1 MTINDDVHLRC
12 LVITGASRGI
22 GLATA
27 RRFLDADYKV
37 VNISR
42 TPAAVDGMVQLTADL
57 CAPGWQDAI
66 AVDLLA
72 AVEGAQTLVVVHNAA
87 LQPSGAV
94 QDVEPEVL
102 RQVMEL
108 NVVAP
113 TVLNRLLLQR
123 MGRGSAIIYV
133 GSTMSF
139 KATSGI
145 AAYVAS
151 KHAVLGLMRS
161 TCQDLAGKNIHTACV
176 CPGFTDTEMLRGFGG
191 DALEH
196 LASRSTQARL
206 LQPQEVAA
214 SIQFCAENPVVNGS
228 LVKADLGFVEG

>member
-1 MTINDDVHLRC
+1 MTMDADTPSRC

-27 RRFLDADYKV
+27 SRFLEAGYKV

-42 TPAAVDGMVQLTADL
+42 TPAALDGIVQLAADL
-57 CAPGWQDAI
+57 CTPGWQDAI
-66 AVDLLA
+66 AADLLA
-72 AVEGAQTLVVVHNAA
+72 AVEGAQMLVVVHNAA
-87 LQPSGAV
+87 LQPPGPV
-94 QDVEPEVL
+94 QDMEPEVL

-123 MGRGSAIIYV
+123 MGRGSSIIYI

-139 KATSGI
+139 KATAGI

-161 TCQDLAGKNIHTACV
+161 TCQDLAGKGIHTACV

-196 LASRSTQARL
+196 LASRSTQGRL
-206 LQPQEVAA
+206 VQPGEVAA

>member
-1 MTINDDVHLRC
+1 MNNNADTPSRA

-27 RRFLDADYKV
+27 SRFLESGYKV

-42 TPAAVDGMVQLTADL
+42 TPVAIDGVVQLCADL
-57 CAPGWQDAI
+57 SAPDWQDAI
-66 AVDLLA
+66 AADLLA
-72 AVEGAQTLVVVHNAA
+72 AVNGVQTLVAVHNAA
-87 LQPSGAV
+87 LQPPGAV
-94 QDVEPEVL
+94 QDLQPEVL

-113 TVLNRLLLQR
+113 TILNSLLLPH
-123 MGRGSAIIYV
+123 MGRGSAIIYI

-139 KATSGI
+139 KATAGI

-161 TCQDLAGKNIHTACV
+161 TCQDFAGKGIHTACV
-176 CPGFTDTEMLRGFGG
+176 CPGFTDTEMLRCFGG

-196 LASRSTQARL
+196 LASRSTQGRL
-206 LQPQEVAA
+206 VQPEEVAA

>member
-1 MTINDDVHLRC
+1 MSNNADTASRA

-27 RRFLDADYKV
+27 SRFLESGYKV

-42 TPAAVDGMVQLTADL
+42 TPVAIDGVVQLCADL
-57 CAPGWQDAI
+57 STPDWQDAI
-66 AVDLLA
+66 AADLLA
-72 AVEGAQTLVVVHNAA
+72 AVDGVQTLVAVHNAA
-87 LQPSGAV
+87 LQPPGPV
-94 QDVEPEVL
+94 QDLQPEVL

-113 TVLNRLLLQR
+113 TILNRLLLPH
-123 MGRGSAIIYV
+123 MGRGSAIIYI

-139 KATSGI
+139 KATAGI

-161 TCQDLAGKNIHTACV
+161 TCQDLAGRGIHTASV

-196 LASRSTQARL
+196 LASRSTQGRL
-206 LQPQEVAA
+206 VQPEEVAA

>member
-1 MTINDDVHLRC
+1 MNKDTDTRSRA

-27 RRFLDADYKV
+27 SRFLEAGYKV

-42 TPAAVDGMVQLTADL
+42 TPAAMDGMVQLSADL
-57 CAPGWQDAI
+57 SSADWQDAI
-66 AVDLLA
+66 AEDLLA
-72 AVEGAQTLVVVHNAA
+72 ALAGVQMLCVVHNAA
-87 LQPSGAV
+87 LQPPGPV
-94 QDVEPEVL
+94 QDLGPEVL

-113 TVLNRLLLQR
+113 TILNRLLLQH
-123 MGRGSAIIYV
+123 MGHGSSIIYI

-139 KATSGI
+139 KATAGI

-161 TCQDLAGKNIHTACV
+161 TCQDLAGKGIHTACV

-196 LASRSTQARL
+196 LASRSTQGRL
-206 LQPQEVAA
+206 VQPEEVAA

>member
-1 MTINDDVHLRC
+1 MTIDADIPTRC

-27 RRFLDADYKV
+27 SRFFEAGYNV

-42 TPAAVDGMVQLTADL
+42 TPAALDGIVQLGADL
-57 CAPGWQDAI
+57 CTPGWQDAI
-66 AVDLLA
+66 AADLLA
-72 AVEGAQTLVVVHNAA
+72 AVAGAQTLVVVHNAA
-87 LQPSGAV
+87 LQPAGPV
-94 QDVEPEVL
+94 QDLEPEVL
-102 RQVMEL
+102 RQVLEL

-113 TVLNRLLLQR
+113 TLLNRLLLQR
-123 MGRGSAIIYV
+123 MGCGSSIIYI

-139 KATSGI
+139 KATAGI

-161 TCQDLAGKNIHTACV
+161 TCQDLAGKGIHTACV

-196 LASRSTQARL
+196 LAGRSTQGRL
-206 LQPQEVAA
+206 VQPQEVAA
-214 SIQFCAENPVVNGS
+214 SIHFCAENPVVNGS

>member
-27 RRFLDADYKV
+27 RRFLDAGYKV

-42 TPAAVDGMVQLTADL
+42 TPAAVHGMVQLTADL

-87 LQPSGAV
+87 LQPSGAM
-94 QDVEPEVL
+94 QDVEPDVL

-139 KATSGI
+139 KATAGI

-196 LASRSTQARL
+196 LASRSTQGRL
-206 LQPQEVAA
+206 VQPQEVAA